1 LVVCCRSRRAPLGLE
16 KRRCSLSQK
25 DIDACVAGDLA
36 IREQSPRASVGESAM
51 SERAASAGSWRQSQE
66 IGHGKRRSIEG
77 ATSSSMEGSSGRE
90 SRVIFT
96 DTREKR
102 PRRSRHGRQ
111 AQFAQ
116 VGTTRSDR
124 RVRGSVRGIV
134 VTPSSN
140 RHGPKKP
147 TTSDNPED
155 TPKRI
160 GRRETPDCSSE
171 RARASVATRVE
182 NPRDA
187 GARSR

>member
-1 LVVCCRSRRAPLGLE
+1 VHRSVSKSVGARSPKRRAALAWPE
-16 KRRCSLSQK
+16 TQQVANNSL
-25 DIDACVAGDLA
+25 
-36 IREQSPRASVGESAM
+36 RESEGQRAM
-51 SERAASAGSWRQSQE
+51 SERAVSARSRRRSRE

-96 DTREKR
+96 DTRGKR
-102 PRRSRHGRQ
+102 PRRSRNGRH
-111 AQFAQ
+111 ARAKRGQ

-124 RVRGSVRGIV
+124 RVRGTVRGFV

-140 RHGPKKP
+140 RHGSKTP
-147 TTSDNPED
+147 TTTDNPKD
-155 TPKRI
+155 PPQRI
-160 GRRETPDCSSE
+160 GHRETPDCSSE
-171 RARASVATRVE
+171 RARESVATPVE